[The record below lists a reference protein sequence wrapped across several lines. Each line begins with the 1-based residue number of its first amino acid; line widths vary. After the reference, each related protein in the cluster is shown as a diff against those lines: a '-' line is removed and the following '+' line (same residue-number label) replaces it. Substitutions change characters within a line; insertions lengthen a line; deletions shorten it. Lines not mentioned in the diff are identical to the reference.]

1 MKTIVLVEASE
12 VTQHYGEELI
22 NKLKKYEQFFKE
34 DSNELVIPTNSV
46 FRTSDQLLLA
56 FNVYMK
62 QLNFTGTFQIRIRL

>member
-12 VTQHYGEELI
+12 VTSEYGEKLIKEL
-22 NKLKKYEQFFKE
+22 KRYEQFFKE
-34 DSNELVIPTNSV
+34 DSNELIIPTNSV

-62 QLNFTGTFQIRIRL
+62 QLNFTGTFQIRIKL